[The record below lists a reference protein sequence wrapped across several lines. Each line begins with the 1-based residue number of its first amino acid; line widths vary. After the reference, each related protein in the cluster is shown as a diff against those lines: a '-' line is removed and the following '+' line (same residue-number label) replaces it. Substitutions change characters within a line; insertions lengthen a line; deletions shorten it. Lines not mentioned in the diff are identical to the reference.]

1 MRDFGQMM
9 DRGMF
14 SVAAANTR
22 HGRQERDDTEQV
34 FADSSAAFFR
44 FEPRW
49 LERST
54 SHGRRSQ

>member
-1 MRDFGQMM
+1 MM

-14 SVAAANTR
+14 SVASANTR

-44 FEPRW
+44 FERRW